1 MRAGFGNA
9 SPGMVRWLAPVAVGL
24 LAACVDLLPLTT
36 AGTPAP
42 LLTLCLLHAWTLHDP
57 ESMSPAVVFLIGL
70 VLDAVGGLPL
80 GLTSLAFL
88 LVRAALSSGQRLLTA
103 QPFAVVWASFALT
116 VLVFVALRWFL
127 ASLWWMRLYP
137 VQPALAEALLTFAA
151 YPLVGWPVGRLH
163 QALMPR
169 RHAAGS

>member
-1 MRAGFGNA
+1 MRAGLTSA
-9 SPGMVRWLAPVAVGL
+9 SPGLVRWLAPVAAGL
-24 LAACVDLLPLTT
+24 LAAFIDLLPLT
-36 AGTPAP
+36 AVGTPAP
-42 LLTLCLLHAWTLHDP
+42 MLTLAVLHAWTLHDP
-57 ESMSPAVVFLIGL
+57 ESVSPATAFLIGL
-70 VLDAVGGLPL
+70 VLDAVGGMPL

-103 QPFAVVWASFALT
+103 QPFAVVWASFAVT
-116 VLVFVALRWFL
+116 VLVFAALRWLL
-127 ASLWWMRLYP
+127 ASLWWMQLYP
-137 VQPALAEALLTFAA
+137 VQPALAEALLTFAI